1 MSTPVLENMAAGAA
15 ADELIFRTSGTTG
28 EPMTWVRSREQVEA
42 EATLLAEL
50 CGAQDRDGVVCFA
63 PPTHLYGHLMGVAL
77 PRQLG
82 LPCRLVS
89 VTAPV
94 SWAFARLRRPLVAV
108 LPAAL
113 ATLTRGLPALRR
125 LDDVV
130 LVHGS
135 AVLTPAMSQ
144 LLAALGGS
152 ARLVDLFGS
161 TETGLVASRHSPD
174 AAWTTAPDVQLSTD
188 SGTGRLRVHS
198 PRIAHQPGGPA
209 RRSVLT
215 EDVVTLR
222 SDHTFRWIGRSSRL
236 VKVNGHRVYL
246 DQIEAQLR
254 AAVPDVTS
262 RCEAGR
268 DPLRG
273 EWFRVLVE
281 AGDDGLGQVQSA
293 CLALPG
299 WQRPREVLAA

>member
-1 MSTPVLENMAAGAA
+1 LGAA

-28 EPMTWVRSREQVEA
+28 EPVAWVRSQDQVDA
-42 EATLLAEL
+42 EVTLLAEL
-50 CGAQDRDGVVCFA
+50 CGAHDRDGVVCFA

-77 PRQLG
+77 PKRLG

-113 ATLTRGLPALRR
+113 ASLTRGLPALRR

-135 AVLTPAMSQ
+135 AVLTPATSQ
-144 LLAALGGS
+144 LLTALGGS

-161 TETGLVASRHSPD
+161 TETGLVAYRRSPD
-174 AAWTTAPDVQLSTD
+174 AAWTAAPDVELGAD
-188 SGTGRLRVHS
+188 SRTGRLLVHS
-198 PRIAHQPGGPA
+198 PRIARQPGGPA
-209 RRSVLT
+209 RESVLT

-222 SDHTFRWIGRSSRL
+222 RDQTFRWIGRSSRL
-236 VKVNGHRVYL
+236 IKVNGHRVYL
-246 DQIEAQLR
+246 DQVEAQLR
-254 AAVPDVTS
+254 AAVPGVTS

-281 AGDDGLGQVQSA
+281 PGEAAPGQPSASEAAIEAVQRA
-293 CLALPG
+293 CLALPA
-299 WQRPREVLAA
+299 WQRPREVRTA